1 MNNVKTILSAL
12 LMLAFSLFSVAQ
24 EAPTVYAKAL
34 LVTTA
39 DGTQTKFALKEKPQL
54 TIEKPYL
61 VVNVNGTRINFE
73 LEQMVSLKYINVPVV
88 LGDAYEDGVVNAT
101 DVTTMANYLMG
112 KRAAGFNFSNAD
124 ANNDETVNIADI
136 VATGK
141 HLIKSSPNS
150 QGVSQSRSQTAVQ
163 RTPSNDSGQRQHA
176 LYNYRNDGDFNAWL
190 NKDIEHIIYSNV
202 DIQGVEQGDIVVQE
216 VWTSDSVYRIP
227 LEAIDSI
234 GFRKPAPVMREGLF
248 YLRDYHASHT
258 MGVDDLTLHFDL
270 SIHQDSLPSVGQ
282 TILCVTQTTPYEEGF
297 AGKVIDIQKNGDE
310 ITMNCEQAAV
320 GDIFKQLVLVGEAS
334 SEVEN
339 NSRSR
344 TRNWWT
350 DTWVNIEDYDT
361 FPINLD
367 EQSFELF
374 DGLIEIVSP
383 YPKLT
388 CSYYVYVNELDYV
401 VYAKAD
407 LYHKDLTYKLNFT
420 TDQLKSLKD
429 YGEFFSALTSEEG
442 IDEWLNKKFNESLDK
457 YLKEEKDEQKIKAE
471 KNILK
476 KVWETKKVDIP
487 IIGNGILNLSLMVA
501 PLFKTEGSLEMHSEL
516 KTDAWQSLD
525 FKVKGITLLPNS
537 AHVSDFH
544 ASHRQ
549 DPIKDAKLDF
559 TAKGTATLG
568 LSLLLNANLIH
579 RNVLYA
585 GFGGELGMDITGSLN
600 VTLLD
605 TEQPEMNWYDRL
617 KDTQLKVSYYAKTRP
632 EIGVTPLD
640 FFHLSLDFLEWEI
653 FSKDYTYYIM
663 PHFSEPTLPK
673 FGNSTWLNK
682 NPLGFYSNPSK
693 DVFIPCKIG
702 MRITDSEG
710 NPVKEY
716 LENNRYLDERDWM
729 NTPLNINISDLDKG
743 ASYKCYPTISF
754 FNKKPFNAGP
764 VHNFSVPLSMVA
776 SPSEL
781 TLKVGSTGIVEY
793 FGGWD
798 TFAVVI
804 TGDEDVVSFVNDEER
819 TARKIKVLAEKVGT
833 TTLQIED
840 RRTGEKLIVPI
851 TVIDEETIQ
860 IQLSSHSL
868 DLIAGKEG
876 SVEIT
881 SGSGNYTAESSDTDV
896 ATVEVSDGIIQVTAI
911 KAGEATITVTDTESG
926 QTATIKVTVTATTQE
941 GDLALSSR
949 NLITVNVD
957 EGRTIVVTS
966 GSGDYAVES
975 SKEAVATVSV
985 RGKYVTINGKY
996 QGRATITVTDRE
1008 SGQEVS
1014 VKVKVKKPDN
1024 STVVSLVNNGD
1035 MEGTDVGSFFARTGT
1050 CEKDYSPADII
1061 DGVGVD
1067 GSRGLEVDATDKV
1080 SEMWDNQF
1088 WIRFDQPISAGT
1100 NYRLSFDYRA
1110 DTDANVRTET
1120 HAEPTDW
1127 IDWEYVYL
1135 DFATGWQT
1143 YTRDTYVDSEESLDD
1158 KPFQSIAFDLSGYE
1172 YANNYY
1178 FDNVKFEV
1186 YLDGQCP
1193 KPTFIVDENVISI
1206 SSPFNAKIYYTLDGS
1221 TPTTSSSVY
1230 NSSIILNQSCTVKA
1244 IAVVDG
1250 YEVSPVATYS
1260 YVNDENTIP
1269 LELSLA
1275 SLDLIA
1281 GKQGT
1286 VEITSGSGN
1295 YMAESS
1301 DTEVATVEVSD
1312 GIIQVTAIKAGEA
1325 TITITDT
1332 ESDQTAT
1339 IQVTVKGG
1347 DLALS
1352 SNNLITVNVDEGR
1365 TIVITSGSGDYAV
1378 ESSREAVATVSVRG
1392 KYVTINGKYQG
1403 RATIT
1408 VIDRESGQE
1417 VSVKLKVKKPDNS
1430 TVVSLINNG
1439 DLEGTDVGNFFERT
1453 GTWENPIIPATITDG
1468 VGVDGS
1474 RGIEVIA
1481 GDMVSEI
1488 WDNQFWVRF
1497 DYPISDGTR
1506 YRFSY
1511 DYRADKDVSA
1521 RTENHGEP
1529 GDYIYWNSFD
1539 FSSDW
1544 NTFSRESYILSSESS
1559 DSKPFRSLAF
1569 TLNEYEY
1576 ANNYYFDNFIFEVYL
1591 DGQCPKPAFMIDENV
1606 ISLSS
1611 PFNAKIYYTL
1621 DGSTPTTSSSV
1632 YNSSIILNQ
1641 SCTVKAIAVVDG
1653 YEVSPVATYSYTE

>member
-12 LMLAFSLFSVAQ
+12 LMLASSLFSVAQ

-150 QGVSQSRSQTAVQ
+150 QGVSQSRSRNAAQ
-163 RTPSNDSGQRQHA
+163 RASSEGSGQPQYA
-176 LYNYRNDGDFNAWL
+176 LYNYRNDGDFNAWS
-190 NKDIEHIIYSNV
+190 NKDIKHIIYSNV

-216 VWTSDSVYRIP
+216 VWTSDSVYRVP
-227 LEAIDSI
+227 LEVVDSI
-234 GFRKPAPVMREGLF
+234 GFRAPAPEYQDNVFHITVQHLP
-248 YLRDYHASHT
+248 YVT
-258 MGVDDLTLHFDL
+258 NVDQL
-270 SIHQDSLPSVGQ
+270 SITFSSNLPANMRPQVGMVI
-282 TILCVTQTTPYEEGF
+282 TSDTFEEPLSKGF
-297 AGKVIDIQKNGDE
+297 AGKIVDINEDGSSLNVI
-310 ITMNCEQAAV
+310 CETATV
-320 GDIFKQLVLVGEAS
+320 TDVFKKLILVGNAQAIDE
-334 SEVEN
+334 EVAK
-339 NSRSR
+339 SRPLR
-344 TRNWWT
+344 TTRGIFDEYEEGNQTEFEFPGKFTVKINDFISITDEVKVSADYYIYVDLPKFKVRATVTGTHDLKTSWSIDTDKILEWLGHEKEKHEPEWAT
-350 DTWVNIEDYDT
+350 PVWPIVNIPGIFNFGIRAGAFLAPSVKLSITGSTPLTFTHTFGVEFSNIDTW
-361 FPINLD
+361 L
-367 EQSFELF
+367 
-374 DGLIEIVSP
+374 
-383 YPKLT
+383 
-388 CSYYVYVNELDYV
+388 
-401 VYAKAD
+401 
-407 LYHKDLTYKLNFT
+407 
-420 TDQLKSLKD
+420 
-429 YGEFFSALTSEEG
+429 
-442 IDEWLNKKFNESLDK
+442 
-457 YLKEEKDEQKIKAE
+457 
-471 KNILK
+471 
-476 KVWETKKVDIP
+476 IP
-487 IIGNGILNLSLMVA
+487 IVTPVMNA
-501 PLFKTEGSLEMHSEL
+501 HSEL
-516 KTDAWQSLD
+516 GTPDITVSLEGKL
-525 FKVKGITLLPNS
+525 FAGI
-537 AHVSDFH
+537 A
-544 ASHRQ
+544 
-549 DPIKDAKLDF
+549 
-559 TAKGTATLG
+559 LG
-568 LSLLLNANLIH
+568 LKTTLIGD
-579 RNVLYA
+579 NVLS
-585 GFGGELGMDITGSLN
+585 GDITGRFGPEFEAKIEMKQKLGEDDHFNLYSL
-600 VTLLD
+600 
-605 TEQPEMNWYDRL
+605 M
-617 KDTQLKVSYYAKTRP
+617 KDSKIGVQLKADAKVKTMVFGDNLT
-632 EIGVTPLD
+632 EK
-640 FFHLSLDFLEWEI
+640 LEWDW
-653 FSKDYTYYIM
+653 KW
-663 PHFSEPTLPK
+663 P
-673 FGNSTWLNK
+673 
-682 NPLGFYSNPSK
+682 
-693 DVFIPCKIG
+693 IPG
-702 MRITDSEG
+702 WEDF
-710 NPVKEY
+710 
-716 LENNRYLDERDWM
+716 RYLFPDF
-729 NTPLNINISDLDKG
+729 T
-743 ASYKCYPTISF
+743 
-754 FNKKPFNAGP
+754 KPELPFWAKPN
-764 VHNFSVPLSMVA
+764 PLSMYSTPSRNIFMPVQLGIGLFDKDGVKQKEYYCDDWYLLEKENRNIPQVYLGDVPPGTTYTCRPMFNFLGLGEIVA
-776 SPSEL
+776 EPRTTFTVPNPVSMEVSSLYLNRGETKDITVSGGWGNFQLTNSNDKSVMAYFNHPDEESEGEK
-781 TLKVGSTGIVEY
+781 TRSTGDGI
-793 FGGWD
+793 GGGGGGSWAD
-798 TFAVVI
+798 DGGGESWKPSLAWNSSWPTEEIPTIHISGIDLGEATIMVRDMRSKETAFVKVV
-804 TGDEDVVSFVNDEER
+804 
-819 TARKIKVLAEKVGT
+819 
-833 TTLQIED
+833 
-840 RRTGEKLIVPI
+840 
-851 TVIDEETIQ
+851 VIDENTIPLK
-860 IQLSSHSL
+860 LSLASL

-926 QTATIKVTVTATTQE
+926 QTATIQVTVTATTQE

-996 QGRATITVTDRE
+996 QGRATITVTDRK

-1632 YNSSIILNQ
+1632 YNSSIILSQ

-1653 YEVSPVATYSYTE
+1653 YEGSPVATYTYTE

>member
-1 MNNVKTILSAL
+1 MNNVKTVLLAL
-12 LMLAFSLFSVAQ
+12 LMLASSLFSVAQ
-24 EAPTVYAKAL
+24 EAPTIYTKTLV
-34 LVTTA
+34 VTTA
-39 DGTQTKFALKEKPQL
+39 DGIQTKFTLKEKPQL
-54 TIEKPYL
+54 TIQSPYL
-61 VVNVNGTRINFE
+61 VVKTNGIKTNFE
-73 LEQMVSLKYINVPVV
+73 LEQMVSLKYIDVPVV
-88 LGDAYEDGVVNAT
+88 PGDSYEDRHINTTDITTTVN
-101 DVTTMANYLMG
+101 YFMG
-112 KRAAGFNFSNAD
+112 KRVSEFNFSNAD
-124 ANNDETVNIADI
+124 ANEDEVLNVADI
-136 VATGK
+136 VKTANIIHAEG
-141 HLIKSSPNS
+141 SSANS
-150 QGVSQSRSQTAVQ
+150 QGGSQSRSQNGIK
-163 RTPSNDSGQRQHA
+163 RTPLNDSGQRQYA
-176 LYNYRNDGDFNAWL
+176 LYNYRNDGDFNVWL
-190 NKDIEHIIYSNV
+190 NKDIKHIIYSRI
-202 DIQGVEQGDIVVQE
+202 DIHGVEHNDFVVQE
-216 VWTSDSVYRIP
+216 VWTSDSVYRVP
-227 LEAIDSI
+227 LETVDSI
-234 GFRKPAPVMREGLF
+234 GFKQPAPVMREGLF

-585 GFGGELGMDITGSLN
+585 GFGGELGMDVTGSLN

-640 FFHLSLDFLEWEI
+640 FFHLSIDILEWKI
-653 FSKDYTYYIM
+653 FTKDYTYYIM

-682 NPLGFYSNPSK
+682 NPLSFYSNPSK

-729 NTPLNINISDLDKG
+729 NMPLNINISDLDKG
-743 ASYKCYPTISF
+743 VSYKCYPTISF
-754 FNKKPFNAGP
+754 FGKEPFNAGP

-833 TTLQIED
+833 TTMQIED
-840 RRTGEKLIVPI
+840 RRTGEKIIVPI
-851 TVIDEETIQ
+851 TVIDEETASL
-860 IQLSSHSL
+860 QLSSHSL
-868 DLIAGKEG
+868 DLIAGKQG
-876 SVEIT
+876 NVEIT
-881 SGSGNYTAESSDTDV
+881 SGSGKYTVESSNTDV
-896 ATVEVSDGIIQVTAI
+896 ATVKINNGSIEVTAI
-911 KAGEATITVTDTESG
+911 KAGTTTITVTDTENNL
-926 QTATIKVTVTATTQE
+926 TATIEVTVKEEEIPYIPDKTETFTVNGVSFNMVKVEGGTFMMGSETGDPDESPQHEVTLGNYYIGQTEVTQE
-941 GDLALSSR
+941 LWKAVMGSNSSKFTSSDQLPVDALSWDDCQQFVTTLNEKTGLQFRLPTEAEWEYASRGGNKTQGFIFSGSNAIDEVAWYSKNSGKQTHCVASKIPNELGLYDMSGNVWEWCQDWYNTYSPEMQTNPVGPSSGPDRVLRGGGYGSPESNCRSTNRDDDTASSWGYGMRLALSAGEEVINIEIQEGAVDLGLPSGTLWASCNLGATTPEETGKFYAWGETKAYGEEYPENKRNYDFSGSYIKTDFYPETYIFGDEDMNQHSQYTGGLTKYFDGDGKTTLDPEDDVAHLLLGGNWHIPTIEEWQELLDNCTIEKTEGGSIVKSNINNASIFLPLTGNRYENEYKNAGYGQYWSSTRFTSSGLDAQYMVKIFQTSSR
-949 NLITVNVD
+949 YKPHIYNGYRFDGLAIRPVMSGKDNVIPD
-957 EGRTIVVTS
+957 DNPSSIPGS
-966 GSGDYAVES
+966 NPGSGDDGDAS
-975 SKEAVATVSV
+975 DQVS
-985 RGKYVTINGKY
+985 
-996 QGRATITVTDRE
+996 
-1008 SGQEVS
+1008 
-1014 VKVKVKKPDN
+1014 
-1024 STVVSLVNNGD
+1024 GD
-1035 MEGTDVGSFFARTGT
+1035 D
-1050 CEKDYSPADII
+1050 
-1061 DGVGVD
+1061 
-1067 GSRGLEVDATDKV
+1067 
-1080 SEMWDNQF
+1080 
-1088 WIRFDQPISAGT
+1088 
-1100 NYRLSFDYRA
+1100 
-1110 DTDANVRTET
+1110 
-1120 HAEPTDW
+1120 
-1127 IDWEYVYL
+1127 
-1135 DFATGWQT
+1135 
-1143 YTRDTYVDSEESLDD
+1143 
-1158 KPFQSIAFDLSGYE
+1158 
-1172 YANNYY
+1172 
-1178 FDNVKFEV
+1178 
-1186 YLDGQCP
+1186 
-1193 KPTFIVDENVISI
+1193 
-1206 SSPFNAKIYYTLDGS
+1206 
-1221 TPTTSSSVY
+1221 
-1230 NSSIILNQSCTVKA
+1230 
-1244 IAVVDG
+1244 
-1250 YEVSPVATYS
+1250 
-1260 YVNDENTIP
+1260 
-1269 LELSLA
+1269 
-1275 SLDLIA
+1275 
-1281 GKQGT
+1281 
-1286 VEITSGSGN
+1286 
-1295 YMAESS
+1295 
-1301 DTEVATVEVSD
+1301 D
-1312 GIIQVTAIKAGEA
+1312 GI
-1325 TITITDT
+1325 
-1332 ESDQTAT
+1332 
-1339 IQVTVKGG
+1339 
-1347 DLALS
+1347 
-1352 SNNLITVNVDEGR
+1352 
-1365 TIVITSGSGDYAV
+1365 
-1378 ESSREAVATVSVRG
+1378 
-1392 KYVTINGKYQG
+1392 
-1403 RATIT
+1403 
-1408 VIDRESGQE
+1408 
-1417 VSVKLKVKKPDNS
+1417 
-1430 TVVSLINNG
+1430 
-1439 DLEGTDVGNFFERT
+1439 
-1453 GTWENPIIPATITDG
+1453 
-1468 VGVDGS
+1468 
-1474 RGIEVIA
+1474 
-1481 GDMVSEI
+1481 
-1488 WDNQFWVRF
+1488 
-1497 DYPISDGTR
+1497 
-1506 YRFSY
+1506 
-1511 DYRADKDVSA
+1511 
-1521 RTENHGEP
+1521 
-1529 GDYIYWNSFD
+1529 
-1539 FSSDW
+1539 
-1544 NTFSRESYILSSESS
+1544 
-1559 DSKPFRSLAF
+1559 
-1569 TLNEYEY
+1569 
-1576 ANNYYFDNFIFEVYL
+1576 
-1591 DGQCPKPAFMIDENV
+1591 
-1606 ISLSS
+1606 
-1611 PFNAKIYYTL
+1611 
-1621 DGSTPTTSSSV
+1621 
-1632 YNSSIILNQ
+1632 
-1641 SCTVKAIAVVDG
+1641 
-1653 YEVSPVATYSYTE
+1653 